1 MRLIKHTKSGPLGK
15 IQREVDETRDLPNID
30 LYGDLTFFSSLP
42 PESQQADASARSAL
56 GSFKMKQKE
65 SRLISAPVA
74 HISSAKAPKPQT
86 GAVEVKPVEV
96 KPVEVNPVEVKPVEV
111 KPVEVKPVEVKPTE
125 VKPVPPRPSQIVSTA
140 LPRVEQAAR
149 FTPSK
154 PAEPAP
160 KPKAH
165 AVVTAAQATQS
176 INGGGGSL
184 VCAECGSISEDHDL
198 ICIECGS
205 FLG

>member
-1 MRLIKHTKSGPLGK
+1 VRLIKHTKSGPLGK

-86 GAVEVKPVEV
+86 GPVEVKPVEV
-96 KPVEVNPVEVKPVEV
+96 KPVEVN
-111 KPVEVKPVEVKPTE
+111 PVEVKPVEVKPTE